1 MSENVKQLLEEAQKA
16 SQIGDHDNGMLYS
29 RLADCIERLLAERS
43 AMGGHVESVDKA
55 LEALRE
61 LTDAEP

>member
-1 MSENVKQLLEEAQKA
+1 MSESATQLLELARLA
-16 SQIGDHDNGMLYS
+16 SQHDHDRDGMLYS
-29 RLADCIERLLAERS
+29 RLVDCIERLLAERS
-43 AMGGHVESVDKA
+43 AIGGYVETADKA